1 MFYHASPVKNIAVL
15 EPRISNHGKAQVYFS
30 EKRENVLVYLSN
42 AVEKYCKEQGY
53 DHQGPYRKW
62 ASYGFT
68 KEGILRLE
76 EYYPNATEETY
87 KGVSGWIYWA
97 DKLDQ
102 GERLEGIPFVWTSSE
117 PVAVSG
123 CTYIPDAYE
132 AIMEAVRE
140 GKMVLKRYEDCTESN
155 LRWIRDSARQ
165 EYAQAENSPEYR
177 LFLKTK
183 FGDLLD

>member
-15 EPRISNHGKAQVYFS
+15 EPRISNHGKA
-30 EKRENVLVYLSN
+30 
-42 AVEKYCKEQGY
+42 QGY

-102 GERLEGIPFVWTSSE
+102 GERLEGIPFVWISSE

-165 EYAQAENSPEYR
+165 EYAQAENSPEYH
-177 LFLKTK
+177 LFLKAK